1 MHELQTLFAT
11 QEGEIAWEAEL
22 RQSFHEG
29 DLENLRK
36 YLAMSLEALDTPLA
50 QQCLSTNVRSI
61 EFNGWDELTEAVEIH
76 EGEPITG
83 VTIAI
88 ANDPDTAFG
97 KGEEHRPYMLL
108 GIYGDEPYAFSKA
121 SAAQMIAEAG
131 AEEGPAWAGYDA
143 DIEVF
148 LECEGLDALNTAL
161 VFHKERHFF
170 RDEAPDHAPRRY
182 VEYVLACWWRAL
194 LFHEAVQHTSRSR
207 PLPGGIPVLAGMVDM
222 RPEVMMVHGIEWR
235 ATLGSAAEALAGA
248 EMPEM
253 LPSSVITRKEVVEEK
268 APTGLDLRR
277 RVAESEPEEE
287 AAPQKKSLMG
297 RLFGKD

>member
-1 MHELQTLFAT
+1 MHELQRLFAT
-11 QEGEIAWEAEL
+11 QEGEQAWEAEM

-36 YLAMSLEALDTPLA
+36 YLVMSLEALDTPLA
-50 QQCLSTNVRSI
+50 QQCLATSSRSI
-61 EFNGWDELTEAVEIH
+61 EFEGWDDLADAIEIN
-76 EGEPITG
+76 EGDPITG

-88 ANDPDTAFG
+88 ANDPDKAFD
-97 KGEEHRPYMLL
+97 KGQEIRPYMLL
-108 GIYGDEPYAFSKA
+108 GIYGDEPFSFSKA
-121 SAAQMIAEAG
+121 NTPQLLAEA
-131 AEEGPAWAGYDA
+131 ANPEGPAWAGYDE

-148 LECEGLDALNTAL
+148 LDCEGLDALNTAL

-170 RDEAPDHAPRRY
+170 RDEAPEQAPRRY
-182 VEYVLACWWRAL
+182 VEFVLACWWRAL

-207 PLPGGIPVLAGMVDM
+207 PLPGGVPVLAGMVDM

-235 ATLGSAAEALAGA
+235 ETLGANAEALAGA

-253 LPSSVITRKEVVEEK
+253 LPESMISRKEVVEEK

-277 RVAESEPEEE
+277 RVAEAEPEEE
-287 AAPQKKSLMG
+287 VPEKKSLVG
-297 RLFGKD
+297 RLFRKG

>member
-11 QEGEIAWEAEL
+11 QEGEIAWEAEM
-22 RQSFHEG
+22 RRSFHEG
-29 DLENLRK
+29 DLEGVRK
-36 YLAMSLEALDTPLA
+36 YLTMALEALDTPLA
-50 QQCLSTNVRSI
+50 QQCLSTNVRAI
-61 EFNGWDELTEAVEIH
+61 EFHGWDELAEAIEIH

-108 GIYGDEPYAFSKA
+108 GIYGDDPYAFSQA
-121 SAAQMIAEAG
+121 STEKLIAEASS
-131 AEEGPAWAGYDA
+131 EDGPSWAGYDE

-148 LECEGLDALNTAL
+148 LDCEGMDALNTAL

-170 RDEAPDHAPRRY
+170 RDDAPDQAPKRY

-235 ATLGSAAEALAGA
+235 ATLGANAEALAGA
-248 EMPEM
+248 EMPDL
-253 LPSSVITRKEVVEEK
+253 LPENMISRKEVVEDK
-268 APTGLDLRR
+268 PPTGLDLRR
-277 RVAESEPEEE
+277 RVAETEPVEEVPE
-287 AAPQKKSLMG
+287 KKSLMG